1 MQTQPETTLT
11 VEVAEPVSEFE
22 NPMQECLY
30 GVPDQ
35 VAALP
40 ASVVFAARKHSA
52 REESGLG
59 PAPTFVP

>member
-1 MQTQPETTLT
+1 MQAQPETTLT
-11 VEVAEPVSEFE
+11 VKVAEPVGDFE

-40 ASVVFAARKHSA
+40 ASVVFAARKHNA
-52 REESGLG
+52 REVSELG

>member
-1 MQTQPETTLT
+1 MQTQPETTLS

-22 NPMQECLY
+22 NPMQERLY
-30 GVPDQ
+30 GAPDQ

-40 ASVVFAARKHSA
+40 ASVVFAAHKHKS

-59 PAPTFVP
+59 PVPTFVP